1 MNTFEK
7 FVKMRDGD
15 HTQGPSIT
23 LEGQW
28 GIFTLKVTLKRIDAK
43 PDMFLLS
50 IVHPLFGTVDKEMV
64 SRDIFDF
71 LKPITDLLGYE
82 LREKENA

>member
-1 MNTFEK
+1 MDNFRK
-7 FVKMRDGD
+7 FIKARDGD

-28 GIFTLKVTLKRIDAK
+28 GVFNLKVILKRIDAK
-43 PDMFLLS
+43 MFLLS
-50 IVHPLFGTVDKEMV
+50 IVHPLLGTMDKEMV

-82 LREKENA
+82 LKEKENA